1 MPDGTNAGV
10 STAAVIGLG
19 TMGAGIAAVLARS
32 GMIVRAQDVSAEA
45 IEATRLRLPAIA
57 GILDDLGVPERGHV
71 GEIVLT
77 KSLSEA
83 VGDTDLVIE
92 NVPEEVDLKRR
103 VLGEIA
109 GLVSHRCVLASDTS
123 GIPVTRLQEGLPSPE
138 RVVGM
143 HWSNPP
149 HIIPVVEVVAGEET
163 SASTIARMMAIVRYL
178 NLVPVR
184 VKRDVPGFV
193 ENRILYA
200 VMREALDLVERGVV
214 DADDLDT
221 CVSWGIGYKLA
232 VVGPMSLLDMAGL
245 DIYGSVAGYLNRDL
259 CKRDDVSPWVAEKI
273 AAGRLGLKTGEGI
286 HAYEAGATA
295 SLGAARARRLVAV
308 RRALD
313 AADSAV
319 SGAGAMIGSG
329 ASHPQDGGQE

>member
-1 MPDGTNAGV
+1 M

-32 GMIVRAQDVSAEA
+32 GMTVRGHDSSAGA
-45 IEATRLRLPAIA
+45 IEATRLKLPAIA
-57 GILDDLGVPERGHV
+57 GVLDDLGVPARGSATDV
-71 GEIVLT
+71 VLT
-77 KSLSEA
+77 DTLEDA
-83 VGDTDLVIE
+83 VAGADLVIE
-92 NVPEEVDLKRR
+92 NVPEEVDLKRA
-103 VLGEIA
+103 VLAEIA
-109 GLVSHRCVLASDTS
+109 GLVSGSCVLASDTS
-123 GIPVTRLQEGLPSPE
+123 GIPISRLQEGLPSPG

-149 HIIPVVEVVAGEET
+149 HIIPVVEVVAGDET
-163 SASTIARMMAIVRYL
+163 SADTVEWMMATVRRL
-178 NLVPVR
+178 NLIPVR

-214 DADDLDT
+214 EPEDLDT
-221 CVSWGIGYKLA
+221 CISWGIGYKLA

-245 DIYGSVAGYLNRDL
+245 DIYGSVAAYLNRDL
-259 CKRDDVSPWVAEKI
+259 CSRGDVSPWAAEKI

-286 HAYEAGATA
+286 YAYNQGDAT
-295 SLGAARARRLVAV
+295 SLGAARARRLVAI

-313 AADSAV
+313 A
-319 SGAGAMIGSG
+319 SGEDE
-329 ASHPQDGGQE
+329 P

>member
-1 MPDGTNAGV
+1 MHRPEVGV

-32 GMIVRAQDVSAEA
+32 GMAVRGFDVSAGA
-45 IEATRLRLPAIA
+45 IETTRQKLPAISSV
-57 GILDDLGVPERGHV
+57 LDDLGVPARV
-71 GEIVLT
+71 SASDIVLT
-77 KSLSEA
+77 DTLEDA
-83 VGDTDLVIE
+83 VAGADLVIE
-92 NVPEEVDLKRR
+92 NVPEEVGLKRTVLAEVAGR
-103 VLGEIA
+103 VSG
-109 GLVSHRCVLASDTS
+109 SCVLASDTS
-123 GIPVTRLQEGLPSPE
+123 GIPISRLQKGLPSPE

-149 HIIPVVEVVAGEET
+149 HIIPVVEVVAGDET
-163 SASTIARMMAIVRYL
+163 SAATVEWMMASVRRL
-178 NLVPVR
+178 NLIPVR

-214 DADDLDT
+214 DPEDLDT

-259 CKRDDVSPWVAEKI
+259 CSRDDVSPWAQEKI
-273 AAGRLGLKTGEGI
+273 AHGRLGLKTGEGI
-286 HAYEAGATA
+286 YAYQHDEAA
-295 SLGAARARRLVAV
+295 SLGAARAQRLVAV

-313 AADSAV
+313 A
-319 SGAGAMIGSG
+319 SGE
-329 ASHPQDGGQE
+329 GGP

>member
-1 MPDGTNAGV
+1 M

-32 GMIVRAQDVSAEA
+32 GMTVRGCDVSAGA
-45 IEATRLRLPAIA
+45 IEATRQKLPAIS
-57 GILDDLGVPERGHV
+57 GVLDDLGVPARGSASD
-71 GEIVLT
+71 IALT
-77 KSLSEA
+77 DTLEDA
-83 VGDTDLVIE
+83 VAGADLVIE
-92 NVPEEVDLKRR
+92 NVPEEIGLKRA
-103 VLGEIA
+103 VLAETA
-109 GLVSHRCVLASDTS
+109 GLVSGSCVLASDTS
-123 GIPVTRLQEGLPSPE
+123 GIPISRLQEGLPSPE

-149 HIIPVVEVVAGEET
+149 HIIPVVEVVAGDRT
-163 SASTIARMMAIVRYL
+163 SAATVEWMMASVRRL
-178 NLVPVR
+178 NLIPVR

-214 DADDLDT
+214 DAEDLDT
-221 CVSWGIGYKLA
+221 CVNWGIGYKLA

-259 CKRDDVSPWVAEKI
+259 CSRDDVSPWAQEKVAS
-273 AAGRLGLKTGEGI
+273 GRLGLKTGEGI
-286 HAYEAGATA
+286 YAYHQNEAA
-295 SLGAARARRLVAV
+295 SLGAERARRLVAV

-313 AADSAV
+313 A
-319 SGAGAMIGSG
+319 SGE
-329 ASHPQDGGQE
+329 GGP

>member
-1 MPDGTNAGV
+1 MPDPEAGV
-10 STAAVIGLG
+10 SIAAVIGLG

-32 GMIVRAQDVSAEA
+32 GMTVRGHDVNAGA
-45 IEATRLRLPAIA
+45 IEATRLKLPAIA
-57 GILDDLGVPERGHV
+57 GVLDDLGVPARGPASDV
-71 GEIVLT
+71 SLT
-77 KSLSEA
+77 GSLEDA
-83 VGDTDLVIE
+83 VADADLVIE
-92 NVPEEVDLKRR
+92 NVPEEVDLKRA
-103 VLGEIA
+103 VLAEIA
-109 GLVSHRCVLASDTS
+109 GLVSGNCVLASDTS
-123 GIPVTRLQEGLPSPE
+123 GIPITRLQEGLPSPG

-149 HIIPVVEVVAGEET
+149 HIIPVVEVVAGDET
-163 SASTIARMMAIVRYL
+163 SVDTVEWMVATVRRL
-178 NLVPVR
+178 NLIPVR
-184 VKRDVPGFV
+184 VKCDVPGFV

-214 DADDLDT
+214 DAEDLDT

-259 CKRDDVSPWVAEKI
+259 CSRDDVSPWAAEKI

-286 HAYEAGATA
+286 YAYDQGEAG

-308 RRALD
+308 RRALE
-313 AADSAV
+313 AA
-319 SGAGAMIGSG
+319 GEGE
-329 ASHPQDGGQE
+329 P